1 MQAFIIGFLNQFGY
15 FGVAFLIAVD
25 NIFPPIPSELILT
38 FSGFM
43 TTYSTMRVWPVI
55 LSATIGSVIGALVL
69 YFIGRLITPEYLI
82 KIFSG
87 KTGKILHL
95 KPTDIS
101 KAAIWFEK
109 KGNLA
114 VFVCRFIPILRS
126 LISIPAGAA
135 KMKLGTFLYLTA
147 IGSAIWNTVL
157 VWLGVFAGES
167 WVSIVQYMNIYTVIT
182 LAVLG
187 LLFLTLVFIFYKK
200 RLKTTVGGTS
210 EKINSKH

>member
-1 MQAFIIGFLNQFGY
+1 MQALIIEFLNHFGY
-15 FGVAFLIAVD
+15 FGVAFLIAVE

-69 YFIGRLITPEYLI
+69 YFIGRLITPEYLK

-87 KTGKILHL
+87 KTGKVLHL

-101 KAAIWFEK
+101 KAAVWFED
-109 KGNLA
+109 KGRLA
-114 VFVCRFIPILRS
+114 VFVCRFVPILRS
-126 LISIPAGAA
+126 LISIPAGAS
-135 KMKLGTFLYLTA
+135 KMKLGTFLFLTA
-147 IGSAIWNTVL
+147 MGTAIWNTVL

-167 WVSIVQYMNIYTVIT
+167 WESIVQYMNVYTIIA
-182 LAVLG
+182 LVL
-187 LLFLTLVFIFYKK
+187 LVFFFLIFVFLFYKK
-200 RLKTTVGGTS
+200 RLKNEEGTT
-210 EKINSKH
+210 

>member
-1 MQAFIIGFLNQFGY
+1 MQAVIIGFINQFGY
-15 FGVAFLIAVD
+15 FGVTFLITVE

-43 TTYSTMRVWPVI
+43 TTHSNMKVWLVI
-55 LSATIGSVIGALVL
+55 LAATLGSVIGALVL
-69 YFIGRLITPEYLI
+69 YFIGRLITPEYLK

-87 KTGKILHL
+87 KTGKVLHL

-126 LISIPAGAA
+126 LISIPAGVA
-135 KMKLGTFLYLTA
+135 KMKLTTFLYLTA
-147 IGSAIWNTVL
+147 IGTAIWNTVL

-167 WVSIVQYMNIYTVIT
+167 WGSIVQYMNIYSVIT

-187 LLFLTLVFIFYKK
+187 LIILIFIFAFYKK
-200 RLKTTVGGTS
+200 RLKNG
-210 EKINSKH
+210 KA

>member
-1 MQAFIIGFLNQFGY
+1 
-15 FGVAFLIAVD
+15 
-25 NIFPPIPSELILT
+25 
-38 FSGFM
+38 
-43 TTYSTMRVWPVI
+43 
-55 LSATIGSVIGALVL
+55 
-69 YFIGRLITPEYLI
+69 
-82 KIFSG
+82 
-87 KTGKILHL
+87 
-95 KPTDIS
+95 
-101 KAAIWFEK
+101 
-109 KGNLA
+109 

-187 LLFLTLVFIFYKK
+187 LLFLTLIFSFYKK
-200 RLKTTVGGTS
+200 RLKTTKGGPT
-210 EKINSKH
+210 

>member
-1 MQAFIIGFLNQFGY
+1 MQAVIIGSLNQFGY
-15 FGVAFLIAVD
+15 FGVAFLIAIE
-25 NIFPPIPSELILT
+25 NIFPPIPSEVILT

-43 TTYSTMRVWPVI
+43 TTYSNLQAWLVI
-55 LSATIGSVIGALVL
+55 LAATIGSEIGALVL
-69 YFIGRLITPEYLI
+69 YSIGRLITPEYSRE
-82 KIFSG
+82 IFSG
-87 KTGKILHL
+87 KIGKILHL
-95 KPTDIS
+95 KATDIS

-147 IGSAIWNTVL
+147 IGTAIWNTVL

-167 WVSIVQYMNIYTVIT
+167 WGSIVQYMNIYSVIT

-187 LLFLTLVFIFYKK
+187 LLILIFIFAFYKK
-200 RLKTTVGGTS
+200 RLKTTEGGPT
-210 EKINSKH
+210 